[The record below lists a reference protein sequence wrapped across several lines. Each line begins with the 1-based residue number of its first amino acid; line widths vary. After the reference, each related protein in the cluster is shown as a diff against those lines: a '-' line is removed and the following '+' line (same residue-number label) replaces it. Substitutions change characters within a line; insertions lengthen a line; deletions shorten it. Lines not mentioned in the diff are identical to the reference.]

1 MEAIEKLQEALDGVP
16 DDYIVFIETS
26 AEDSFEVSTLLVKYF
41 SSKNDRGII
50 LSANRPYVN
59 LISVYEKNDIDVSKM
74 FILDCLSKSQHA
86 DSPADNVTFIENLS
100 ALTDISLS
108 IEEHINGTPGKKFIF
123 VYNGNLYLA
132 DVEGTPPKQL
142 TSNNQN
148 SRPRWAAARVQIDAA
163 PGLESTPAITSTAPV
178 TASDVL
184 SATESLQ

>member
-123 VYNGNLYLA
+123 VDSLTTMLIHNKPYVLA
-132 DVEGTPPKQL
+132 RFIHNIFTKMRLKGVGG
-142 TSNNQN
+142 
-148 SRPRWAAARVQIDAA
+148 VVI
-163 PGLESTPAITSTAPV
+163 
-178 TASDVL
+178 
-184 SATESLQ
+184 SLQDNSNRDIKAEIAQLCDKVIKIGYTSSV